1 MIMYYEQNFP
11 IVEKKACDKMERFVT
26 VKDYSTG
33 HKERDINHIEIE
45 VFKDYH
51 GAVKYL
57 VKGANIYDSKSILDY
72 TNILM
77 TDNFNEAFD
86 LNLKIEDLFK
96 ADPYRNK
103 EYRAHVK
110 GSLQADPDRWNAE
123 KEHTPFNNLLIQ
135 SSKAKSSEKHSKRL
149 EPER

>member
-86 LNLKIEDLFK
+86 
-96 ADPYRNK
+96 
-103 EYRAHVK
+103 
-110 GSLQADPDRWNAE
+110 
-123 KEHTPFNNLLIQ
+123 
-135 SSKAKSSEKHSKRL
+135 
-149 EPER
+149 PELSFFSCVFW